1 MNSKNT
7 PAFRI
12 WHALVRLAVG
22 VVGLLALRAI
32 VLRLP
37 MLKDIT
43 FSFVSLSFAELSALV
58 ALTAIFVLVY
68 VFARQL
74 TNLVG
79 DRGPSALVLGQLG
92 EYALLLL
99 IVVLAYT
106 SYHQLAEAI
115 LLSQM
120 WIYGIAFIVL
130 GILPVVGIAVVTY
143 RNLDMLT
150 ASLLRAVRGETSRSK
165 PLTSCPT
172 CHQPIQ
178 SGTVF
183 CPSCGASLAAA
194 AQQVARSA
202 QGPTCDQCGAPI
214 RSGAQFCTSCG
225 AAQSAT
231 SEQPKPE
238 APAPPQAPAVPTCPA
253 CGAARKPGAAFCA
266 ECGAQLPAP

>member
-43 FSFVSLSFAELSALV
+43 FSFVSLSFAELGALV
-58 ALTAIFVLVY
+58 ALTAMFVLIY

-74 TNLVG
+74 PNLIG

-106 SYHQLAEAI
+106 SYRQLAEAV
-115 LLSQM
+115 LLSQR
-120 WIYGIAFIVL
+120 WIYGTAFIVL
-130 GILPVVGIAVVTY
+130 GILPIVGIAVLTY

-150 ASLLRAVRGETSRSK
+150 ASLLRAVRGDASRSR

-172 CHQPIQ
+172 CHQQVQ

-194 AQQVARSA
+194 AQQAARSA
-202 QGPTCDQCGAPI
+202 QGPTCVQCGAPI
-214 RSGAQFCTSCG
+214 RSGTQFCASCG
-225 AAQSAT
+225 AAHSPTPA
-231 SEQPKPE
+231 EPKPQAPTPPE
-238 APAPPQAPAVPTCPA
+238 APETSACPA
-253 CGAARKPGAAFCA
+253 CGAPCKPGAAFCA
-266 ECGAQLPAP
+266 ECGAQLPTS